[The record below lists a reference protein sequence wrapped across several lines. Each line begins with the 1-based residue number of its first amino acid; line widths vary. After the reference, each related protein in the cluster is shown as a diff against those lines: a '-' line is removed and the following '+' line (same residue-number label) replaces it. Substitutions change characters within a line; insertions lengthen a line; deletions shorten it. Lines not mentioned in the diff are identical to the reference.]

1 MRKRFAAAIAF
12 AALTLLAAQVEAA
25 EFLYVHNTM
34 SGEISVIDL
43 RSHEVVSTIRIG
55 LYMDFVTS
63 SPSGDVLYVNRI
75 EPISV
80 PGVRQIGESGE
91 LIAINPS
98 TEEILWRIQLDGMPH
113 HMTVSKDGRHIFVP
127 YYDSWWVTVV
137 DVAQRKVIKKI
148 FTGNGGHCTE
158 LSGDG
163 KRLYVGSMMNDC
175 IWIIDTE
182 SLRVVRSIALSDAVR
197 PFDFTKDE
205 KIMYVQLSRYHG
217 FVVVDLPTGKTIR
230 KVDLPLL
237 PRDVKLPEFYP
248 HTYNHGIKLTPDE
261 KLLFANASVGN
272 YVAVYS
278 HPDLRL
284 IKTIP
289 VGTDPNYVIFSPEGK
304 YAYVSNR
311 GSNDLSVI
319 SVSELKEIK
328 RIRLGSYPQRMVIID
343 VPKRTKGN
351 STGVK

>member
-1 MRKRFAAAIAF
+1 MSKPIAAVIAIA
-12 AALTLLAAQVEAA
+12 ALSLLAGRADAA

-43 RSHEVVSTIRIG
+43 RSHEVVSTIKIG
-55 LYMDFVTS
+55 VYMDFVTS
-63 SPSGDVLYVNRI
+63 SPSGDVLYVNRV
-75 EPISV
+75 EPLDV
-80 PGVRQIGESGE
+80 PNVRQVGETGE

-98 TEEILWRIQLDGMPH
+98 TEEILWRIKLDGMPH
-113 HMTVSKDGRHIFVP
+113 HMTVSKDGRLIFVP
-127 YYDSWWVTVV
+127 YYDSWWVAVV
-137 DVAQRKVIKKI
+137 DVAERKVIKKI

-158 LSGDG
+158 LSADG
-163 KRLYVGSMMNDC
+163 KRLYVGSMMNDL
-175 IWIIDTE
+175 IWVIDTE
-182 SLRVVRSIALSDAVR
+182 SLQVVRRIPFSDAVR
-197 PFDFTKDE
+197 PFDFTSDE
-205 KIMYVQLSRYHG
+205 KTMYVQLSRYHG
-217 FVVVDLPTGKTIR
+217 FVVVDLPSGKIAR
-230 KVDLPLL
+230 KVDLPAL
-237 PRDVKLPEFYP
+237 PEGTRLPEFYP

-289 VGTDPNYVIFSPEGK
+289 VGTDPNYVIFSRDGK
-304 YAYVSNR
+304 HAYVSNR

-328 RIRLGSYPQRMVIID
+328 RIKLGSYPQRMVIID
-343 VPKRTKGN
+343 VPNR
-351 STGVK
+351 SPR